1 MMNKYEKIRNMFGMQ
16 RPIMEQPEET
26 MDMYSSGTT
35 ISDEERRRLMEDMQ
49 EEDQVPAED
58 KIRSMKED
66 MLRKYLGD

>member
-26 MDMYSSGTT
+26 MDMYQGASVSE
-35 ISDEERRRLMEDMQ
+35 DEQERMMEEM
-49 EEDQVPAED
+49 PTED

>member
-16 RPIMEQPEET
+16 RPIMEEPEET
-26 MDMYSSGTT
+26 MDMYPGASVSE
-35 ISDEERRRLMEDMQ
+35 DEQERLMEDMQ
-49 EEDQVPAED
+49 EDEQVPTED